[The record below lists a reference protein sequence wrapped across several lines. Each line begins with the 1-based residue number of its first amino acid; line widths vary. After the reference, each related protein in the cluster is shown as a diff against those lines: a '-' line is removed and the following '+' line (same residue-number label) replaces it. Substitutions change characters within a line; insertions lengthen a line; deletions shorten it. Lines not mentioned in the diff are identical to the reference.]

1 MVRRD
6 ARGEARDGAASAPT
20 AHRVP
25 GIPPRSS
32 PCRPLCAVRPC
43 RRWCVSSSDSWCV
56 AVCELSHRRRAIR
69 DVPARSSTSLRA
81 RSIIKVH
88 YLLDVQPGR
97 ILYCR
102 TKVLIRLLALGD
114 ASDCIN
120 SFVRQYTYVKNFST
134 RSFEIRHVTIADSIT
149 QRWIRVFRAAAR
161 ERSAGRLIQLGA
173 DISAFSGG
181 FQPQERAVDCKPKIP
196 QSWSGFRRLQ
206 VEKTSTSEYCQ
217 RGKGVL
223 TPRRGRAVPAYRG

>member
-1 MVRRD
+1 MCPGVVRRD

-69 DVPARSSTSLRA
+69 DVPARSSTRLRA

-102 TKVLIRLLALGD
+102 TKVLIRLLALSE
-114 ASDCIN
+114 ANDCLN
-120 SFVRQYTYVKNFST
+120 SFVRQHTTIGYRHVGIANSITRDGNTRIT
-134 RSFEIRHVTIADSIT
+134 RSGTVDDRTAPRRLSAHIRPI
-149 QRWIRVFRAAAR
+149 AR
-161 ERSAGRLIQLGA
+161 ESGRSATGTARRGPTGRRSAGR
-173 DISAFSGG
+173 
-181 FQPQERAVDCKPKIP
+181 R
-196 QSWSGFRRLQ
+196 
-206 VEKTSTSEYCQ
+206 
-217 RGKGVL
+217 
-223 TPRRGRAVPAYRG
+223 

>member
-25 GIPPRSS
+25 GIPPRSN
-32 PCRPLCAVRPC
+32 PCRLLCTVRPC
-43 RRWCVSSSDSWCV
+43 RRWCVSSSDSWYV

-69 DVPARSSTSLRA
+69 DVPARSSTRLRA

-102 TKVLIRLLALGD
+102 TKVLIRLLALSE
-114 ASDCIN
+114 ANDCIN
-120 SFVRQYTYVKNFST
+120 SFVRQHTTIGY
-134 RSFEIRHVTIADSIT
+134 RHVTDFDTPDVETRYLGIANSIT
-149 QRWIRVFRAAAR
+149 RDGNTRITRSGTTDDRTAPRRLSAHIRPIAR
-161 ERSAGRLIQLGA
+161 EPGRSATGTA
-173 DISAFSGG
+173 
-181 FQPQERAVDCKPKIP
+181 
-196 QSWSGFRRLQ
+196 
-206 VEKTSTSEYCQ
+206 
-217 RGKGVL
+217 
-223 TPRRGRAVPAYRG
+223 RRGPRVPRFAVRR